1 MGQGAALTT
10 MPRSIQF
17 LVRWAIALS
26 IAIAPWAISTAHAC
40 ACCINNATY
49 GVRQGVDAYKIDEI
63 RKLTST
69 WVAELG
75 AGVGDSGI
83 AMAAPKASVQPELGS
98 TGLAWRIV
106 LSEKDTATGKV
117 QKVVL
122 RFTPEPA
129 KKWFYVMHTTPLQNQ
144 RELSGMAH
152 DFSMQGKVT
161 VLSDPGKVMK
171 NIRSITA
178 QLALYAKG
186 NQCFSSEDF
195 YAFMLDVS
203 LTGKDNTGGRLVGEG
218 RIAP

>member
-10 MPRSIQF
+10 MPRSIQI
-17 LVRWAIALS
+17 LLRWAIALY
-26 IAIAPWAISTAHAC
+26 IAAAPWAISTAHAC

-49 GVRQGVDAYKIDEI
+49 GVNQGVDTYKIDEI

-69 WVAELG
+69 WVATLD

-83 AMAAPKASVQPELGS
+83 SMAGPKASVQQELGGA
-98 TGLAWRIV
+98 GLVWRIA
-106 LSEKDTATGKV
+106 LSEKDTATGKM

-152 DFSMQGKVT
+152 DFLLQGKVT

-171 NIRSITA
+171 NIRNMKA
-178 QLALYAKG
+178 QLVLYAKG
-186 NQCFSSEDF
+186 NQCFSSQDF
-195 YAFMLDVS
+195 YAFMLDISLVS
-203 LTGKDNTGGRLVGEG
+203 TDDTSGKLVGEG

>member
-1 MGQGAALTT
+1 MR
-10 MPRSIQF
+10 RSIQF
-17 LVRWAIALS
+17 LLRSAIALS

-49 GVRQGVDAYKIDEI
+49 GVSQGVEAYKIDEI
-63 RKLTST
+63 RKLTRT
-69 WVAELG
+69 WVAALDT
-75 AGVGDSGI
+75 GVGDSGI
-83 AMAAPKASVQPELGS
+83 SMAGPKASVQQELGGA
-98 TGLAWRIV
+98 GLAWRMV
-106 LSEKDTATGKV
+106 LTEKDTATGRT

-129 KKWFYVMHTTPLQNQ
+129 KKWFYVRHTTPLQNQ

-152 DFSMQGKVT
+152 DFLMQGKVT

-171 NIRSITA
+171 DVRNITA
-178 QLALYAKG
+178 QLVLYAKG
-186 NQCFSSEDF
+186 NQCFSSQDF

-203 LTGKDNTGGRLVGEG
+203 LRGKDNTGGQLVGEG

>member
-17 LVRWAIALS
+17 LLRWAIAVS
-26 IAIAPWAISTAHAC
+26 IAIAPWAISPAHAC

-49 GVRQGVDAYKIDEI
+49 SLSQGADAYKVEEI

-69 WVAELG
+69 WVTALD

-83 AMAAPKASVQPELGS
+83 SRAGPKASVQQELGS
-98 TGLAWRIV
+98 AGPVWRIA
-106 LSEKDTATGKV
+106 LSEKDTATGKM

-129 KKWFYVMHTTPLQNQ
+129 RKWFYVMHTTPLQNQ
-144 RELSGMAH
+144 RELSGIAH
-152 DFSMQGKVT
+152 DFLMQGKVI
-161 VLSDPGKVMK
+161 VLSDSGKVMK

-178 QLALYAKG
+178 QLVLYAKG
-186 NQCFSSEDF
+186 NQCFSSQDF
-195 YAFMLDVS
+195 YAFMLDMS
-203 LTGKDNTGGRLVGEG
+203 LLSKDNTSGKLVGEG